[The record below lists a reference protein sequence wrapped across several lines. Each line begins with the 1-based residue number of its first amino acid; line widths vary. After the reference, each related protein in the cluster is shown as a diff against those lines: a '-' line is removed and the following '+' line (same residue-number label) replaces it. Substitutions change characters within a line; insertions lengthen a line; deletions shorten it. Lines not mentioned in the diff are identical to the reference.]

1 MPATLPQETGDHNSE
16 LRWGRRAQNKEING
30 EFMDEEVIREV
41 TSATG
46 LHTYII
52 KT

>member
-16 LRWGRRAQNKEING
+16 LGSGWRAQDEIIHG
-30 EFMDEEVIREV
+30 ELMDGDVIREV
-41 TSATG
+41 TSATR
-46 LHTYII
+46 LYSCII